1 MSCKRMIAC
10 MADKGGKS
18 EKGVPAPPSELR
30 AGTGYLL
37 ARLGAESR
45 RRWARMLAEHG
56 MTPHHYGALMTL
68 DNLKTTHQQ
77 RLAELIGVDPR
88 NAVSV
93 VDFLER
99 QGLIER
105 TRDPADRRRHTIA
118 LTAEG
123 RTVING
129 LRSTGESIERDMLDG
144 LTDDEQAALHVLL
157 HRLFELT
164 VDR

>member
-1 MSCKRMIAC
+1 
-10 MADKGGKS
+10 MADEGDKFVEG
-18 EKGVPAPPSELR
+18 APDSPPELR
-30 AGTGYLL
+30 AGAGYLL

-68 DNLKTTHQQ
+68 DNLKVTHQQ

-99 QGLIER
+99 RGLIER
-105 TRDPADRRRHTIA
+105 TRDRADRRRHAIA
-118 LTAEG
+118 LTEEG
-123 RTVING
+123 RAVIDG
-129 LRSTGESIERDMLDG
+129 LRRAGDGVERDMLGG
-144 LTDDEQAALHVLL
+144 LTGDERTALHDLL
-157 HRLFELT
+157 HRLFEVT

>member
-1 MSCKRMIAC
+1 M
-10 MADKGGKS
+10 DK
-18 EKGVPAPPSELR
+18 VPAPPPELQ

-68 DNLKTTHQQ
+68 DSLKVTHQQ

-99 QGLIER
+99 HELIER
-105 TRDPADRRRHTIA
+105 TRDPADRRRHAIA
-118 LTAEG
+118 LTGEG
-123 RTVING
+123 RAVIDG
-129 LRSTGESIERDMLDG
+129 LRRAGERVEHDMLDG
-144 LTDDEQAALHVLL
+144 LTGDEQAALHALL
-157 HRLFELT
+157 HRLFEVT

>member
-1 MSCKRMIAC
+1 
-10 MADKGGKS
+10 MADKS
-18 EKGVPAPPSELR
+18 HEPAESVSATPPELR

-37 ARLGAESR
+37 TRLGAESR
-45 RRWARMLAEHG
+45 RRWARMLTEHG

-68 DNLKTTHQQ
+68 EAVKVTHQQ
-77 RLAELIGVDPR
+77 HLAELIGVDPR

-99 QGLIER
+99 RGLIER
-105 TRDPADRRRHTIA
+105 TRDPADRRRHTIR

-123 RTVING
+123 RATAG
-129 LRSTGESIERDMLDG
+129 TLRRAGEVIERDMLAG
-144 LTDDEQAALHVLL
+144 LTGDERTSLHALLQ
-157 HRLFELT
+157 RLFEVT

>member
-1 MSCKRMIAC
+1 MITH
-10 MADKGGKS
+10 MADNGRES
-18 EKGVPAPPSELR
+18 ARSASATPPEHR
-30 AGTGYLL
+30 ADTGYLL
-37 ARLGAESR
+37 TRLGAESR

-68 DNLKTTHQQ
+68 ENVKVTHQQ
-77 RLAELIGVDPR
+77 HLAELIGVDPR

-99 QGLIER
+99 NRLIER
-105 TRDPADRRRHTIA
+105 TRDPADRRRHAIT

-123 RTVING
+123 RATVET
-129 LRSTGESIERDMLDG
+129 LRRAGEAIERDMLGG
-144 LTDDEQAALHVLL
+144 LTGQEQVALHALL
-157 HRLFELT
+157 QRLFEVT

>member
-1 MSCKRMIAC
+1 
-10 MADKGGKS
+10 MADEGGRS
-18 EKGVPAPPSELR
+18 EKGAPVPPPELR
-30 AGTGYLL
+30 ASTGYLL
-37 ARLGAESR
+37 AWLGAESR

-118 LTAEG
+118 LSAEG
-123 RTVING
+123 RVVIAG
-129 LRSTGESIERDMLDG
+129 LRRTGEGIEQDMLDG
-144 LTDDEQAALHVLL
+144 LTSDERAALHVLL
-157 HRLFELT
+157 QRLFEVT
-164 VDR
+164 IDR